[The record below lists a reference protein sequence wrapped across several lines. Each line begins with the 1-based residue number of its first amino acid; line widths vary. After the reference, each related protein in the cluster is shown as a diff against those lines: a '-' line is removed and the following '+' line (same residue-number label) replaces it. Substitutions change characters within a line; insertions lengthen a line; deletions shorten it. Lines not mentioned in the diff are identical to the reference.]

1 MNNQAQHLS
10 QTLHEARV
18 ALNGTLVQLDYLQSL
33 LEKIWTTDKQAQSIQ
48 QQIHRIKVNNAG
60 VRDSLALIPSVGHT
74 K

>member
-1 MNNQAQHLS
+1 MNNQSKHLT

-18 ALNGTLVQLDYLQSL
+18 ALNGTLVQFDYLQSL
-33 LEKIWTTDKQAQSIQ
+33 LEKLGATDKQAQSIQ

-74 K
+74 D